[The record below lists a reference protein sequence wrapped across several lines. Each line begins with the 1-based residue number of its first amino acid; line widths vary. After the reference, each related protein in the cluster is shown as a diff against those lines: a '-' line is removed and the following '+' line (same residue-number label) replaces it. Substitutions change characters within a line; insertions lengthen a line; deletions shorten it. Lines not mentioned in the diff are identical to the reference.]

1 MRLISLQGLVSH
13 EIATSYLS
21 AFGLILT
28 HEIAILSKV
37 QKPDNFESH
46 SCLNLNFQN
55 LWSNFAECES
65 FLESNSPDILALY
78 ETIPG
83 WLNLFQQFLY
93 VHSYSYIFIYYL
105 RMQLLVGEP
114 TDKNQK
120 QRLRSTTICS
130 ISLLA
135 FSDFERAVGLSPPG
149 SWIHRA
155 IIFLMHSK
163 ISWCCRWNLAMIP

>member
-1 MRLISLQGLVSH
+1 MLLQLLPSGGVDISKVPGCHICFVTTDEFSVRVILLQGLVSH

-46 SCLNLNFQN
+46 NCLKLNFQN
-55 LWSNFAECES
+55 LRSNFAECES

-83 WLNLFQQFLY
+83 
-93 VHSYSYIFIYYL
+93 
-105 RMQLLVGEP
+105 
-114 TDKNQK
+114 
-120 QRLRSTTICS
+120 
-130 ISLLA
+130 
-135 FSDFERAVGLSPPG
+135 
-149 SWIHRA
+149 
-155 IIFLMHSK
+155 
-163 ISWCCRWNLAMIP
+163 